1 MTIQKISK
9 TIHGDSPGKSV
20 TLQGFRIGPSSAT
33 KKVYL
38 QGALHSDE
46 QPGIM
51 ALHHLL
57 PMLFEADRKN
67 YLEAEFVVFPMVN
80 PLGMEN
86 IEFGMHQGRYDV
98 PSGINF
104 NRSWPDLFAAIEQDI
119 DGELGQ
125 NETDNV
131 AIIKSAILAWFDTQ
145 TAVTARDQ
153 LRQFVLREA
162 VTSDYVFDLH
172 CDDLALIHIFS
183 ASHCTQQMRSL
194 GAWMGAAAIMTADD
208 SGGGSF
214 DEAVP
219 LLWIKAGRKYP
230 NLPIPVPVTAC
241 TLELRGQT
249 DVNNRFG
256 KQDAEGLFGFFQS
269 RELIGGEQIGQPG
282 DAAEP
287 KPLTA
292 TEILRVTRP
301 GLLAYKVELGQM
313 VEKGQTVA
321 DLIALEGENAFIEKT
336 PLTAGT
342 DGLVISL
349 NLSKYVW
356 PGCSIAKIVGDRPLK
371 SDRDYLLDD

>member
-1 MTIQKISK
+1 MAIQRISK

-20 TLQGFRIGPSSAT
+20 TLRGFRIGPSNPA

-38 QGALHSDE
+38 QGALHGDE
-46 QPGIM
+46 HPGIM

-57 PMLFEADRKN
+57 PMLFTADQRG

-86 IEFGMHQGRYDV
+86 IEFGGHQGRYDV

-104 NRSWPDLFAAIEQDI
+104 NRDWPDLFTAIEKDI
-119 DGELGQ
+119 EGKLGQ

-131 AIIKSAILAWFDTQ
+131 STIKSAVLGWFDNQ
-145 TAVTARDQ
+145 SAVTARDQ

-162 VTSDYVFDLH
+162 VTADYIFDLH
-172 CDDLALIHIFS
+172 CDDLALIHIYS
-183 ASHCTQQMRSL
+183 APHCNQQMRNLS
-194 GAWMGAAAIMTADD
+194 AWIGAAAIMTAND

-219 LLWIKAGRKYP
+219 LLWTKAGKKYP
-230 NLPIPVPVTAC
+230 DLPIPVPAVAC
-241 TLELRGQT
+241 TLELRGQA
-249 DVNNRFG
+249 DISNHFG
-256 KQDAEGLFGFFQS
+256 KQDAEGLYGFFQS
-269 RELIGGEQIGQPG
+269 EGLIGGEHIGKSG
-282 DAAEP
+282 VSVEP

-301 GLLAYKVELGQM
+301 GLLAYKVELGQV
-313 VEKGQTVA
+313 VEKGQPIA
-321 DLIALEGENAFIEKT
+321 DLIALDGEGAFIEKI
-336 PLTAGT
+336 PVNAGT

-349 NLSKYVW
+349 NQSKYVW
-356 PGCSIAKIVGDRPLK
+356 PGCSIAKIVGDEPLK
-371 SDRDYLLDD
+371 SDHDYLLDD

>member
-9 TIHGDSPGKSV
+9 IIRGDSPGKSV
-20 TLQGFRIGPSSAT
+20 TLQGFRIGPSGAT
-33 KKVYL
+33 KKAYL

-57 PMLFEADRKN
+57 PMLFEADRKD

-104 NRSWPDLFAAIEQDI
+104 NRGWPDLFAAIARDI

-145 TAVTARDQ
+145 IAVTARDQ

-162 VTSDYVFDLH
+162 VTADYVFDLH
-172 CDDLALIHIFS
+172 CDDLALIHIFT
-183 ASHCTQQMRSL
+183 ARHCNQTMRSL
-194 GAWMGAAAIMTADD
+194 GAWMGAAAILTADN

-219 LLWIKAGRKYP
+219 LLWIKAGREYP
-230 NLPIPVPVTAC
+230 NLPIPVPVAAC
-241 TLELRGQT
+241 TLELRGQA
-249 DVNNRFG
+249 DVENHFG
-256 KQDAEGLFGFFQS
+256 KQDARGLYGFFQS
-269 RELIGGEQIGQPG
+269 QGLIVGEKTGAPG
-282 DAAEP
+282 NAVEP

-301 GLLAYKVELGQM
+301 GLLAYKVELGQR
-313 VEKGQTVA
+313 VEQGQTVA
-321 DLIALEGENAFIEKT
+321 DLIALEGEDAFIEKT
-336 PLTAGT
+336 PITAGT

-349 NLSKYVW
+349 NASKYVW
-356 PGCSIAKIVGDRPLK
+356 PGRSIAKIVGDRPLR
-371 SDRDYLLDD
+371 SDHDYLLED

>member
-1 MTIQKISK
+1 MAIQRISK
-9 TIHGDSPGKSV
+9 TIRGDSPGKSV
-20 TLQGFRIGPSSAT
+20 TLHGFRIGPTKAA

-57 PMLFEADRKN
+57 PMLFEADQKD

-98 PSGINF
+98 PSGVNF
-104 NRSWPDLFAAIEQDI
+104 NRGWPDLFAAIEQDI
-119 DGELGQ
+119 DGKLGQ
-125 NETDNV
+125 NEIDNV
-131 AIIKSAILAWFDTQ
+131 ATIKSAILAWFDTQ
-145 TAVTARDQ
+145 AAVTARDQ

-162 VTSDYVFDLH
+162 VTSDYIFDLH

-183 ASHCTQQMRSL
+183 AAHCDQQMRIL

-214 DEAVP
+214 DETVP
-219 LLWIKAGRKYP
+219 LLWIKAGRKYAD
-230 NLPIPVPVTAC
+230 LPIPVPVTAC

-249 DVNNRFG
+249 DVNDHFG
-256 KQDAEGLFGFFQS
+256 KQDAEGLFGFFKSQ
-269 RELIGGEQIGQPG
+269 ELIRGEQIGQPG
-282 DAAEP
+282 DAVEP

-292 TEILRVTRP
+292 TEILRVNRP
-301 GLLAYKVELGQM
+301 GLLAYKVELGQR

-321 DLIALEGENAFIEKT
+321 DLIALEGEGAFIETT
-336 PLTAGT
+336 PVTAGT

-349 NLSKYVW
+349 NSSKYVW
-356 PGCSIAKIVGDRPLK
+356 SGCSIAKIVGERPLK